1 MFLGPGWLPSLVPL
15 RDATPDDLP
24 AIADLIRALAEYER
38 LADEVVWTDEQLRES
53 LFGPDA
59 VPRVLLAEVDDAVAG
74 MAIWFPTYSSFL
86 ARPGIWLE
94 DLFVRP
100 EHRGRG
106 LGRALLDHL
115 FERAGDGRLE
125 WAVLDWNTPSIE
137 FYDSLGA
144 HPVPGWIRYRWTG
157 QPDG

>member
-1 MFLGPGWLPSLVPL
+1 MPL
-15 RDATPDDLP
+15 RDATPDDLD
-24 AIADLIRALAEYER
+24 AIAELIRALAGYER
-38 LADEVVWTDEQLRES
+38 LTDEVVWTDEQLRQS

-59 VPRVLLAEVDDAVAG
+59 VPRVVLAEVDDPGPGTLAIAG
-74 MAIWFPTYSSFL
+74 MAIWYRTYSSFL

-115 FERAGDGRLE
+115 FERADGGRVE

-144 HPVPGWIRYRWTG
+144 HPVPGWIRYRWTRERPPEG
-157 QPDG
+157 